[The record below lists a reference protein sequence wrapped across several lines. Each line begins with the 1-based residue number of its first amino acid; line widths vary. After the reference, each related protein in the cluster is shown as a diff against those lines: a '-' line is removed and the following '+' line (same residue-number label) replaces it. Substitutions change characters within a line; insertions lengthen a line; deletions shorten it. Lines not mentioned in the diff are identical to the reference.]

1 MNIESLVREN
11 IKSLRPFSSARAEFK
26 GEAEVF
32 LDANESPYQ
41 TDYNRYPDPHQ
52 RELKGMIATA
62 QGVKQEQIILGNGSD
77 EIIDLI
83 VRTFCEPKQD
93 IVRYISPSFGMY
105 KVVAD
110 INDIKCE
117 EISLD
122 TDFDLGVDLCLA
134 DQTAHHKVLFLCS
147 PNNPT
152 GNLLSSDRV
161 KAVIDGWQG
170 IVVIDEAYIE
180 FADQDS
186 MTTQLSQLENVI
198 VLQTFSKAMGGAGL
212 RLGMG
217 FASSQIISYLVKV
230 KPPYNVNNHTQAMAM
245 SILKDVDL
253 TQSRIAEARTE
264 RQKVVSTLSNQT
276 NVKKIYPSEANFLL
290 IRFEKHKE
298 LYQYL
303 MSHGVIIRDRS
314 SQLNCAGCL
323 RVTIGLPEENDRLI
337 KLINQYYEEGTVH
350 R

>member
-1 MNIESLVREN
+1 MIADLVREN

-26 GEAEVF
+26 GEADVF

-52 RELKGMIATA
+52 RELKSLIATA
-62 QGVKQEQIILGNGSD
+62 RGVSQEQIILGNGSD

-93 IVRYISPSFGMY
+93 MLRYISPSFGMY

-110 INDIKCE
+110 INDVRCE
-117 EISLD
+117 AIPLD
-122 TDFDLGVDLCLA
+122 AGFDLDIDLCLA
-134 DQTAHHKVLFLCS
+134 SQTSKHKVLFLCS

-152 GNLLSSDRV
+152 GNLLSQDRV
-161 KAVIDGWQG
+161 RAVVKGWKG

-180 FADQDS
+180 FADQES
-186 MTTQLSQLENVI
+186 IITQLAQLENVI

-217 FASSQIISYLVKV
+217 FASPEIISYLVKV
-230 KPPYNVNNHTQAMAM
+230 KPPYNVNNHTQEVAIA
-245 SILKDVDL
+245 ILKDDDN
-253 TQSRIAEARTE
+253 TKNHIAEARAE
-264 RQKVVSTLSNQT
+264 RHKVVSTLSNQSG
-276 NVKKIYPSEANFLL
+276 VLKIYPSETNFVL
-290 IRFEKHKE
+290 IRFVKHKE

-303 MSHGVIIRDRS
+303 MGQGVIIRDRS
-314 SQLNCAGCL
+314 SQLNCEGCL

-337 KLINQYYEEGTVH
+337 KLINQYYEEGSIH